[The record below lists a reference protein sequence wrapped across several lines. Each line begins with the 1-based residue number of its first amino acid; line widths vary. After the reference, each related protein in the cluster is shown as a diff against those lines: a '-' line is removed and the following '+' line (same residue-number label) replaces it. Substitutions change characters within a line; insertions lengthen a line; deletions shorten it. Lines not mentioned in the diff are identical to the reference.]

1 MNSKLLPFLLLLF
14 LPHLAWA
21 ESEIFKLNGKPVPA
35 IVAKVNG
42 VSLNSEILETEL
54 IAFRMRAQHQ
64 GKKITPSEESLVA
77 RELLKAEIMK
87 ELISQKARSLN
98 IKIAPEKIDLE
109 IQNIEDKFPSHTAF
123 VTALAFQRMNIE
135 ALKNKI
141 ETTLLEDELIR
152 LEIAPKV
159 ILKDE
164 SVKDFY
170 NKNKKKFSKPALYRT
185 RHILISTIKSP
196 EKLEDASS
204 HKKALRMAKMI
215 NEEAKTKAEE
225 VLKKVKAGGLFDQLA
240 KDYSEDEASKE
251 TGGLLGDL
259 HPGSTVPEIADVMV
273 KLNEGKTSNII
284 TSAFGYHIIKLD
296 EIIPSTLIPFE
307 EAQSD
312 ILNILMKRESQNLF
326 KKYLI
331 DLEKQA
337 KVEIFI

>member
-1 MNSKLLPFLLLLF
+1 MNYKFLFFLF
-14 LPHLAWA
+14 LSVPCLVGA
-21 ESEIFKLNGKPVPA
+21 ESEVFKLNGKPVPA

-42 VSLNSEILETEL
+42 IPLNSNKLETEFF
-54 IAFRMRAQHQ
+54 AFRMRSQHQ
-64 GKKITPSEESLVA
+64 GKKLTPSEEPLVA

-87 ELISQKARSLN
+87 ELISQKARTLN

-109 IQNIEDKFPSHTAF
+109 IQNIEGKFPSHTAF
-123 VTALAFQRMNIE
+123 ITALAFQRMNIE

-159 ILKDE
+159 KLKDE
-164 SVKDFY
+164 TVKDFY
-170 NKNKKKFSKPALYRT
+170 NKSRERFSKPALYRI
-185 RHILISTIKSP
+185 RHILISTIQVP
-196 EKLEDASS
+196 EKSDDDAS

-215 NEEAKTKAEE
+215 NEDAKTKVEE
-225 VLKKVKAGGLFDQLA
+225 VFKKVKAEGNFEQMA
-240 KDYSEDEASKE
+240 KEFSEDEASKAS
-251 TGGLLGDL
+251 GGLLGDL
-259 HPGSTVPEIADVMV
+259 HPGSTIPEIADIMV
-273 KLNEGKTSNII
+273 KLNEGETSDIFQ
-284 TSAFGYHIIKLD
+284 SAFGYHILKLD

-326 KKYLI
+326 KEYLF